1 MMPGKCEILVLQ
13 IHENQALP
21 PKLLRIWEKP
31 LFLRKGILNK
41 EKKR

>member
-1 MMPGKCEILVLQ
+1 MTPGNYEILVLQ
-13 IHENQALP
+13 IHEKQALP